1 MADKILITS
10 ALPYVNN
17 VPHLGNI
24 IGCVLSAD
32 VFARFSRARG
42 NETLFICG
50 TDEHGTA
57 TETKA
62 LEEGLT
68 PKQICDKYYKIH
80 REIYEWFGC
89 SFDAFGRTST
99 DTHTEVTQSI
109 FRRIHENGFIT
120 KGELEQTYCPKCDK
134 FLADRFVEGTCPH
147 CGYENARGDQCES
160 CGRLLNPVELLNSRC
175 KVCGSKPVVRKSD
188 HLFLDLPKIG
198 PELEKWSVQQSGS
211 GFWTQN
217 AVTVTNAW
225 FREGLKERCIS
236 RDLKWGVPIPLEGYT
251 GKVFYVW
258 FDAPI
263 GYISITKHAFPD
275 AWESWWHG
283 GGVKLYQFMAKDNI
297 PFHTIIFPAS
307 LIATRDAWTML
318 HHIDSTEYLN
328 YEGGKFSKSAGT
340 GVFGDDAKG
349 TGIPADVW
357 RYYLLSS
364 RPEGADSFFSWK
376 EFQDK
381 NNNELLANLGNFVN
395 RTLTF
400 TQKYF
405 GGRVPEKELE
415 GKDDRLI
422 QDVSSQIAKVI
433 ELLENVRERDALKEV
448 MQISRLGNQYFQEN
462 APWNLVRP
470 AASKSAVPPSGVAQS
485 GKVCGPDRGK
495 SLTGMSGLGDSGQG
509 AELGGTRQDAE
520 LFDDANMKRCATV
533 LNVCC
538 NLVRTLAVMIEP
550 FLPHTSG
557 DIFAQL
563 ALDGKG
569 PRLEYKMHL
578 DLEPGHAIAEPK
590 VLFRKLEDRE
600 IDDFRRRFGGR
611 KKEAKKEAPV
621 EKLEEF
627 PADLRVAKV
636 LSVDDHPDAGKLYVL
651 KIDLGTE
658 QRQLVAGLKAYI
670 PRENLLGK
678 HIIVVCNLRPAKLR
692 GIESRGMLLA
702 ADDGKKVV
710 LLEAPDSDPGD
721 EVTLKGVPNT
731 EPFRELS
738 VDEFFR
744 LGLVVDD
751 AGHVV
756 CENFRKELKT
766 PVEFVVAK
774 GIGAGA
780 KVR

>member
-1 MADKILITS
+1 MAKKILVTS

-32 VFARFSRARG
+32 VFVRFSRARG

-80 REIYEWFGC
+80 KDIYEWFGC
-89 SFDAFGRTST
+89 SFDVFGRTST

-109 FRRIHENGFIT
+109 FKRILDKGFIT

-147 CGYENARGDQCES
+147 CGYESARGDQCER
-160 CGRLLNPVELLNSRC
+160 CGKLLNPVELLNSRC
-175 KVCGSKPVVRKSD
+175 KVCSSKPVVRKSD

-198 PELEKWSVQQSGS
+198 PELEKWSVQQAEQ

-217 AVTVTNAW
+217 AVTVTKAW
-225 FREGLKERCIS
+225 FKEGLKERCIS
-236 RDLKWGVPIPLEGYT
+236 RDLKWGVPIPLDGYT
-251 GKVFYVW
+251 SKVFYVW

-275 AWESWWHG
+275 SWEEWWRG
-283 GGVKLYQFMAKDNI
+283 GDVKLYQFMAKDNI
-297 PFHTIIFPAS
+297 PFHTIIFPATM
-307 LIATRDAWTML
+307 LATRDSWTML

-340 GVFGDDAKG
+340 GVFGDDAKS

-357 RYYLLSS
+357 RYYLISG
-364 RPEGADSFFSWK
+364 RPEGADAYFSWK

-381 NNNELLANLGNFVN
+381 NNNELLANLGNFIN

-405 GGRVPEKELE
+405 EGKVPKKELAD
-415 GKDDRLI
+415 KDDKLI
-422 QDVSSQIAKVI
+422 QEVSSQIAKVI
-433 ELLENVRERDALKEV
+433 ELLENVKERDALKEV

-462 APWNLVRP
+462 APWNLV
-470 AASKSAVPPSGVAQS
+470 K
-485 GKVCGPDRGK
+485 
-495 SLTGMSGLGDSGQG
+495 
-509 AELGGTRQDAE
+509 QDAGE
-520 LFDDANMKRCATV
+520 EGMRRCATV
-533 LNVCC
+533 INVCC
-538 NLVRTLAVMIEP
+538 NLVRTLAVVIEP
-550 FLPHTSG
+550 FLPSTSRE
-557 DIFAQL
+557 IFGQL
-563 ALDGKG
+563 NIDCSGCSI
-569 PRLEYKMHL
+569 EYKMHL
-578 DLEPGHAIAEPK
+578 DLEPGHAIGEPK
-590 VLFRKLEDRE
+590 VLFRKLEDKE
-600 IDDFRRRFGGR
+600 IDGFRKRFAGR
-611 KKEAKKEAPV
+611 KRSAEPKTEEPV
-621 EKLEEF
+621 KMEEF

-651 KIDLGTE
+651 QIDLGTE
-658 QRQLVAGLKAYI
+658 KRQLVAGLKAYI
-670 PRENLLGK
+670 PRENLLDR
-678 HIIVVCNLRPAKLR
+678 HIIVVCNLKPAKLR

-702 ADDGKKVV
+702 ADDGNKVV

-731 EPFRELS
+731 EHFRELT

-744 LGLVVDD
+744 LSLVVDEE
-751 AGHVV
+751 GHVV
-756 CENFRKELKT
+756 CENFRKPLKT
-766 PVEFVVAK
+766 PLEFVVAK